1 MTQDNDRQGTVVLG
15 DDELRGEDLRSLCL
29 EDGGALTVSGGRI
42 TGDLNLADLVMG
54 RHLRFTNTTFDQTVT
69 FTSTSCRSLDFT
81 GCRLLGGLDATAAR
95 VDGNVKMTGCDV
107 PGSSNGTGSRR
118 PASVWLTDAKVSGRL
133 EIINTT
139 FGHADDDWSRSIHA
153 DRIEVG
159 AGISLVDGVDA
170 HGEIKLTG
178 ASIGGS
184 VNIYGASI
192 EDPYVALYLSEARIG
207 GNLFVMDDQTGN
219 PSIITGGI
227 VASGAIF
234 NGQCLL
240 YKAQV
245 RAPAQ
250 ANNPRYWYRGARS
263 GVAIDAT
270 RARFDGDLRMYG
282 GTEITGKVDLATATV
297 ESQLDL
303 DDTTVREPESGW
315 LAETY
320 AINLSNATLGSDFR
334 FHGHSGSVRLEN
346 AKVAGSLHFE
356 DVVIEANQPEA
367 IEARNVRVEGDVW
380 LDNARITGGDTDF
393 RLSHVAG
400 DWRAPGAHLNSTGAE
415 EDTALTL
422 TSTEVD
428 GSVFLHDGFSSFGL
442 LRLNRCRIGGRLTF
456 DRATIRQAPHAPTPL
471 VVACRSTSVAS
482 GLFLDWDVDGKIDF
496 QGTSTDLLVDD
507 PSRWGTGHV
516 IAGLTYQRMTPVNS
530 NPTSDSNERDRRLR
544 WLADQGEPDAG
555 TYSLLADYYRRHG
568 RTIDAEEVLIAR
580 NRFLR
585 AERQTQGGWRNRLRN
600 ITDILWDVGVG
611 YGYRSSRAALMI
623 VALTA
628 VTSILL
634 HSNFARDRL
643 VTIDEDNTVYVA
655 AEPCESGTV
664 RCFSP
669 VFYAVDTVIPLV
681 DLQQRST
688 WYPAHNLRFGS
699 ALEWGLDFTVLLGWG
714 ASSALV
720 LGLSRSLA
728 PDR

>member
-1 MTQDNDRQGTVVLG
+1 MRDDNDRQRTVDLG
-15 DDELRGEDLRSLCL
+15 DDELPGEDLRSMCL
-29 EDGGALTVSGGRI
+29 EAGGALTVRGGRI
-42 TGDLNLADLVMG
+42 TGDLDLTDLALG
-54 RHLRFTNTTFDQTVT
+54 RHLTFVDTVFTKTIRL
-69 FTSTSCRSLDFT
+69 TSTSCRSLEFT
-81 GCRLLGGLDATAAR
+81 GCSFLGGLDATAVR
-95 VDGNVKMTGCDV
+95 IDGNFKMTGCSVSGLAD
-107 PGSSNGTGSRR
+107 GTEPRR
-118 PASVWLTDAKVSGRL
+118 PAAVWLTDARVSGRL
-133 EIINTT
+133 EIINSTI
-139 FGHADDDWSRSIHA
+139 GRADDNWSRSIHA

-159 AGISLVDGVDA
+159 AGVSIVDGVQA

-178 ASIGGS
+178 AGIGGS

-207 GNLFVMDDQTGN
+207 GNLFVMDDQAGN
-219 PSIITGGI
+219 PSVITGGL
-227 VASGAIF
+227 VASGAII

-282 GTEITGKVDLATATV
+282 GTEITGKIDLATATV

-303 DDTTVREPESGW
+303 DDTTVHEPESGW
-315 LAETY
+315 LPETY
-320 AINLSNATLGSDFR
+320 AINLSNAKLGSDFR

-346 AKVAGSLHFE
+346 ANVAGSLHFE
-356 DVVIEANQPEA
+356 DVTIDANQPEA

-380 LDNARITGGDTDF
+380 LDNARITNGDTDF

-400 DWRAPGAHLNSTGAE
+400 DWRARGAQLSPSGAPGAA
-415 EDTALTL
+415 ALTL
-422 TSTEVD
+422 TSSEID
-428 GSVFLHDGFSSFGL
+428 GSVFLNHGFTSVGL
-442 LRLNRCRIGGRLTF
+442 LHLNRCRIGGRLTF
-456 DRATIRQAPHAPTPL
+456 EGATIRPAENDTAPL
-471 VVACRSTSVAS
+471 VVACRSTTVAS
-482 GLFLDWDVDGKIDF
+482 GLFLDWDVEGNVDF

-530 NPTSDSNERDRRLR
+530 DPTSTANELDRRLA

-568 RTIDAEEVLIAR
+568 HTIDAEEVLIAR

-585 AERQTQGGWRNRLRN
+585 TERQTQGGWRNRLRN